1 LRQEGRTPS
10 SARAAKA
17 ALTRGR
23 ADEGVRRSISMTKI
37 IGIDLGTTNSCVA
50 VVDVTTPQ
58 VISNREGSRT
68 TPSVVGFTE
77 DAERLVGQ
85 IAKRQAITNPFN
97 TVFAIK
103 RLIGRKYDS
112 EEVVRAKQ
120 VLPYQIVQAPNGDVK
135 VKIRDREFSPEEISA
150 FVLMEIKAFAE
161 DFLGEPIAEA
171 IITVPAYFNDSQRQ
185 ATRDAGKIAGLD
197 VLRIINEPT
206 AAALAYGLDNKKS
219 QIIAV
224 YDLGGG
230 TFDISILKLEEG
242 LFEVLSTSGDTYLGG
257 EDFDKRIM
265 DWLIEVFQK
274 ESGID
279 LREDRMALQRLKEAA
294 ERAKC
299 DLSMVS
305 ESRITLPF
313 ISADASGPKHL
324 NTVLTRHDFEK
335 MVEDLIQKTIDPVND
350 ALKAA
355 NVTARQIDEV
365 VLVGGQTRMPKVIEA
380 VQKVFGK
387 EPNRN
392 INPDEVVAVGAAIQ
406 GGILRGDIKDMILLD
421 VTPLSLGIETHGGL
435 FTKIIERNS
444 TIPTKNSLIF
454 TTVADNQSKVQ
465 VHVLQGE
472 REFSRENKSL
482 GKFDLVGIPPAPRGV
497 PQIEVTFSL
506 DSNGIVSVTARDQA
520 TNQSTGVQINPA
532 GGLSQE
538 EIDRLV
544 SEATEHQR
552 IDATRREMRMLQNK
566 LEGMIYTNEKV
577 FREFGKLLN
586 EEDRTKVGKIIAK
599 AKEVA
604 ATEEKQKLND
614 AIFELQ
620 GASRILTS
628 VMLYNPVKSGAPTTD

>member
-1 LRQEGRTPS
+1 M
-10 SARAAKA
+10 AKI
-17 ALTRGR
+17 L
-23 ADEGVRRSISMTKI
+23 
-37 IGIDLGTTNSCVA
+37 GIDLGTTNSCVA
-50 VVDVTTPQ
+50 VVDVATPQ
-58 VISNREGSRT
+58 VIPNREGSRT

-77 DAERLVGQ
+77 DGDRLVGQ

-103 RLIGRKYDS
+103 RLIGRKYES
-112 EEVVRAKQ
+112 EEVGRAKQ
-120 VLPYQIVQAPNGDVK
+120 VLPYQIVSASNGDIK
-135 VKIRDREFSPEEISA
+135 VKIRDRDYSPEEISA
-150 FVLMEIKAFAE
+150 FVLMEIRAFAE
-161 DFLGEPIAEA
+161 EFLGEPVTEA

-206 AAALAYGLDNKKS
+206 AAALAYGLDNK
-219 QIIAV
+219 QNQLIAV

-230 TFDISILKLEEG
+230 TFDISILKLEDG

-257 EDFDKRIM
+257 EDFDKRVM
-265 DWLIEVFQK
+265 DWLLETFQRDT
-274 ESGID
+274 GID
-279 LREDRMALQRLKEAA
+279 LHDDRMALQRLKEAA

-299 DLSMVS
+299 ELSMAD
-305 ESRITLPF
+305 EARITLPF

-324 NTVLTRHDFEK
+324 NCVLTRRELERLVD
-335 MVEDLIQKTIDPVND
+335 DLIQKTIDPVND

-355 NVTARQIDEV
+355 GLTAPQIDEV
-365 VLVGGQTRMPKVIEA
+365 VLVGGQTRMPKVVEA

-392 INPDEVVAVGAAIQ
+392 INPDEVVAIGAGIQ

-421 VTPLSLGIETHGGL
+421 VTPLSLGLETHGGL

-454 TTVADNQSKVQ
+454 TTVSDNQSKVQ
-465 VHVLQGE
+465 IHVLQGE

-482 GKFDLVGIPPAPRGV
+482 GKFELVGIPPAPRGV
-497 PQIEVTFSL
+497 PQIEVTFAI
-506 DSNGIVSVTARDQA
+506 DSNGIVNVTARDQA
-520 TNQSTGVQINPA
+520 TGQQQGVQINPA
-532 GGLSQE
+532 GGLTKD
-538 EIDRLV
+538 EIERLV
-544 SEATEHQR
+544 TEAAEHSR
-552 IDATRREMRMLQNK
+552 SDAARREVRMLQNK

-586 EEDRTKVGKIIAK
+586 DGDRDKVSAVIAK
-599 AKEVA
+599 SKEVVNA
-604 ATEEKQKLND
+604 EERQRLND
-614 AIFELQ
+614 AIYELQ

-628 VMLYNPVKSGAPTTD
+628 VMLYNPMKMASPTDAPQ

>member
-1 LRQEGRTPS
+1 MP
-10 SARAAKA
+10 
-17 ALTRGR
+17 
-23 ADEGVRRSISMTKI
+23 KI
-37 IGIDLGTTNSCVA
+37 IGIDLGTTNSCIA

-58 VISNREGSRT
+58 VIPNREGSRT

-77 DAERLVGQ
+77 DNERLVGQ

-112 EEVVRAKQ
+112 DEVGRAKQ
-120 VLPYQIVQAPNGDVK
+120 VLPFQIVAATNGDIK
-135 VKIRDREFSPEEISA
+135 VRIRDREYSPEEISA
-150 FVLMEIKAFAE
+150 FVLMEIRSFAE
-161 DFLGEPIAEA
+161 DFLGEPITEA

-185 ATRDAGKIAGLD
+185 ATRDAGKIAGLE

-206 AAALAYGLDNKKS
+206 AAALAYGLDNKKN
-219 QIIAV
+219 QLIAV

-230 TFDISILKLEEG
+230 TFDISILKLEDG

-265 DWLIEVFQK
+265 DWMIEAFQR
-274 ESGID
+274 ETNID

-294 ERAKC
+294 ERAKHE
-299 DLSMVS
+299 LSMS
-305 ESRITLPF
+305 DESRITLPF
-313 ISADASGPKHL
+313 ISADAGGPKHL
-324 NTVLTRHDFEK
+324 NNVLTRHELEK
-335 MVEDLIQKTIDPVND
+335 LVEDLIQRTIDPVND

-355 NVTARQIDEV
+355 GVSAKQIDEV
-365 VLVGGQTRMPKVIEA
+365 VLVGGQTRMPRVIEA
-380 VQKVFGK
+380 VKQVFGK
-387 EPNRN
+387 DPNRN

-406 GGILRGDIKDMILLD
+406 GGILRGDIKDMVLLD

-435 FTKIIERNS
+435 FTKLIERNS

-454 TTVADNQSKVQ
+454 TTVADNQNKVQ

-497 PQIEVTFSL
+497 PQIEVIFAL
-506 DSNGIVSVTARDQA
+506 DSNGIVNVTARDQA
-520 TNQSTGVQINPA
+520 TGQSQGVQINPA
-532 GGLSQE
+532 GGLSKD

-544 SEATEHQR
+544 NEAAAHSRT
-552 IDATRREMRMLQNK
+552 DAQRRELRMLQNK
-566 LEGMIYTNEKV
+566 LEGMVYTNEKV
-577 FREFGKLLN
+577 FREFGKLL
-586 EEDRTKVGKIIAK
+586 EEGEREKVSAMIGRSKEVVTSEDR
-599 AKEVA
+599 
-604 ATEEKQKLND
+604 QKLND

-628 VMLYNPVKSGAPTTD
+628 VMLYNPMKMGAPDGGPR

>member
-1 LRQEGRTPS
+1 M
-10 SARAAKA
+10 AKI
-17 ALTRGR
+17 L
-23 ADEGVRRSISMTKI
+23 
-37 IGIDLGTTNSCVA
+37 GIDLGTTNSCVA

-58 VISNREGSRT
+58 VIPNREGSRT

-77 DAERLVGQ
+77 DSDRLVGQ

-97 TVFAIK
+97 TIFAIK
-103 RLIGRKYDS
+103 RLIGRKYESD
-112 EEVVRAKQ
+112 EVSRAKQ
-120 VLPYQIVQAPNGDVK
+120 VLPYSIVEASNGDIK
-135 VKIRDREFSPEEISA
+135 VRIRDHEYSPEEISA
-150 FVLMEIKAFAE
+150 FVLMEMKSFAE
-161 DFLGEPIAEA
+161 EFLGEAVTEA

-185 ATRDAGKIAGLD
+185 ATRDAGKIAGLE

-206 AAALAYGLDNKKS
+206 AAALAYGLDNKTN
-219 QIIAV
+219 QLIAV

-230 TFDISILKLEEG
+230 TFDISILKLEDG

-265 DWLIEVFQK
+265 DWLIESFK
-274 ESGID
+274 KDAGID

-299 DLSMVS
+299 ELSML
-305 ESRITLPF
+305 EEARITLPF

-324 NTVLTRHDFEK
+324 NSVLTRREFEK
-335 MVEDLIQKTIDPVND
+335 MVDDLIQRTIDPVTD

-355 NVTARQIDEV
+355 GLRPDQIDEV
-365 VLVGGQTRMPKVIEA
+365 VLVGGQTRMPKVVDA

-392 INPDEVVAVGAAIQ
+392 INPDEVVAIGAAIQ

-444 TIPTKNSLIF
+444 TIPTKNSLVF
-454 TTVADNQSKVQ
+454 TTVSENQNKVQ
-465 VHVLQGE
+465 IHVLQGE

-497 PQIEVTFSL
+497 PQIEVTFAI
-506 DSNGIVSVTARDQA
+506 DSNGIVNVTARDQA
-520 TNQSTGVQINPA
+520 TGQSQGVQINPS
-532 GGLSQE
+532 GGLSKD
-538 EIDRLV
+538 EIERLV
-544 SEATEHQR
+544 ADAAEHSR
-552 IDATRREMRMLQNK
+552 ADAARREVRMLQNK
-566 LEGMIYTNEKV
+566 LEGMVYTNEKV
-577 FREFGKLLN
+577 FREFGNLLP
-586 EEDRTKVGKIIAK
+586 EGERDKVSTAIGK
-599 AKEVA
+599 AKEA
-604 ATEEKQKLND
+604 IGAEEKQRLND

-620 GASRILTS
+620 SASRILTG
-628 VMLYNPVKSGAPTTD
+628 VMLYNPMKISASTSDTPQ

>member
-1 LRQEGRTPS
+1 M
-10 SARAAKA
+10 A
-17 ALTRGR
+17 
-23 ADEGVRRSISMTKI
+23 KI

-50 VVDVTTPQ
+50 VVDVTAPQ

-77 DAERLVGQ
+77 DGERLVGQ

-103 RLIGRKYDS
+103 RLIGRKYESD
-112 EEVVRAKQ
+112 EVTRAKQ
-120 VLPYQIVQAPNGDVK
+120 VLPYQIVSAANGDMK
-135 VKIRDREFSPEEISA
+135 VKIRDREYSPEEISA
-150 FVLMEIKAFAE
+150 FVLMEIKSFAE
-161 DFLGEPIAEA
+161 EFLGEPIPEA

-185 ATRDAGKIAGLD
+185 ATRDAGKIAGLE
-197 VLRIINEPT
+197 VFRIINEPT
-206 AAALAYGLDNKKS
+206 AAALAYGLDNKEN

-230 TFDISILKLEEG
+230 TFDISILKLEDG

-265 DWLIEVFQK
+265 DWMIEGFQRDT
-274 ESGID
+274 GMD
-279 LREDRMALQRLKEAA
+279 LRQDRMALQRLKEAS
-294 ERAKC
+294 ERAKHE
-299 DLSMVS
+299 LSTAD
-305 ESRITLPF
+305 ETRITLPF

-324 NTVLTRHDFEK
+324 NNILTRREFER

-355 NVTARQIDEV
+355 GVNARQIDEV
-365 VLVGGQTRMPKVIEA
+365 VLVGGQTRMPKVVEA
-380 VQKVFGK
+380 VERVFGK
-387 EPNRN
+387 AANRN

-406 GGILRGDIKDMILLD
+406 GGILRGDIKDMVLLD

-435 FTKIIERNS
+435 FTKLIERNS
-444 TIPTKNSLIF
+444 TIPTKNSLVF

-472 REFSRENKSL
+472 REFARENKSL

-497 PQIEVTFSL
+497 PQVEVIFAI
-506 DSNGIVSVTARDQA
+506 DSNGIVNVTARDQA
-520 TNQSTGVQINPA
+520 TGQSTGVQINPA
-532 GGLSQE
+532 GGLSQD

-544 SEATEHQR
+544 NEAAEHSR
-552 IDATRREMRMLQNK
+552 ADSSRREIRMLQNK

-577 FREFGKLLN
+577 FREFGKLLSDG
-586 EEDRTKVGKIIAK
+586 EREKVQRTITGAKDSIVSEDRQLLSDTIV
-599 AKEVA
+599 
-604 ATEEKQKLND
+604 
-614 AIFELQ
+614 ELQ
-620 GASRILTS
+620 SASRILTG
-628 VMLYNPVKSGAPTTD
+628 VMLYNPMKMSAPGDGIS